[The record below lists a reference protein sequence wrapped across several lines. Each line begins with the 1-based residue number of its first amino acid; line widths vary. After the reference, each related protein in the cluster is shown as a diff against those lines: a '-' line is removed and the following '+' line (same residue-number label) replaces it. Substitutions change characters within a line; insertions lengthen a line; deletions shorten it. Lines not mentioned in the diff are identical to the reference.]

1 MDKIFFQ
8 PMKNESS
15 ISSDLIKL
23 LFPNLDDTIK
33 VHS

>member
-1 MDKIFFQ
+1 MKKIFLL
-8 PMKNESS
+8 PMKHEPW
-15 ISSDLIKL
+15 ISTDLVKL